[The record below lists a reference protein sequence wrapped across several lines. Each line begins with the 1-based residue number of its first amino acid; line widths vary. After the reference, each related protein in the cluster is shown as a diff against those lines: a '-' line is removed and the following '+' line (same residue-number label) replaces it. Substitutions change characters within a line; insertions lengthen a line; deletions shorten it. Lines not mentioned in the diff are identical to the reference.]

1 MNEHE
6 TIRAKL
12 AALAAGALS
21 KVETAAVRA
30 HLAACAPC
38 AAEFAGWQRL
48 GRAVTQLPAA
58 EPSAARVARIAA
70 LAAARRWQ
78 VLERRWN
85 RLVLTGLILY
95 GWALFLVVWP
105 LLPTA
110 TDWLSQQLRLPGFA
124 VMLLA
129 LSLWWSF
136 CWVIGLGLLPLLRDD
151 KAELEEKVT

>member
-6 TIRAKL
+6 TIHAKL
-12 AALAAGALS
+12 AALAAGTLS
-21 KVETAAVRA
+21 DAEAAAARA
-30 HLAACAPC
+30 HVAACAPC
-38 AAEFAGWQRL
+38 AAELARWRRL

-58 EPSAARVARIAA
+58 EPSTARVARIAA
-70 LAAARRWQ
+70 LATARRWQ

>member
-1 MNEHE
+1 MTEHE

-12 AALAAGALS
+12 AALAAGTLS
-21 KVETAAVRA
+21 EAETAAARA
-30 HLAACAPC
+30 HLDACAKC

-48 GRAVTQLPAA
+48 GRAVTQLPAP

-70 LAAARRWQ
+70 LATARRWQ

-95 GWALFLVVWP
+95 GWALFLVAWP

-124 VMLLA
+124 VVLLA

-136 CWVIGLGLLPLLRDD
+136 CWVIGLGLLPLLRDER
-151 KAELEEKVT
+151 AELEEKVT

>member
-1 MNEHE
+1 MSEHE
-6 TIRAKL
+6 TISSKL
-12 AALAAGALS
+12 AELAAGTLS
-21 KVETAAVRA
+21 EAEAAAARR
-30 HLAACAPC
+30 HLAACALC
-38 AAEFAGWQRL
+38 GVEFARWQQL

-70 LAAARRWQ
+70 LATARRWQ

-95 GWALFLVVWP
+95 GWALFLVAWP

-124 VMLLA
+124 VALLA

-136 CWVIGLGLLPLLRDD
+136 CWVIGLGLLPLLRGE
-151 KAELEEKVT
+151 KPELEEKVT

>member
-1 MNEHE
+1 MTEHE
-6 TIRAKL
+6 AIRAQL

-21 KVETAAVRA
+21 EAESAAVRG
-30 HLAACAPC
+30 HLAACALC
-38 AAEFAGWQRL
+38 AAELERWQRL
-48 GRAVTQLPAA
+48 GRALAQLPAA
-58 EPSAARVARIAA
+58 EPSAVRVGRIAA

-95 GWALFLVVWP
+95 GWALFLVIWP
-105 LLPTA
+105 LLPTV
-110 TDWLSQQLRLPGFA
+110 TEWLSQQLRLPGFA
-124 VMLLA
+124 VVLLA

-136 CWVIGLGLLPLLRDD
+136 CWVIGLGLLPLLRDE